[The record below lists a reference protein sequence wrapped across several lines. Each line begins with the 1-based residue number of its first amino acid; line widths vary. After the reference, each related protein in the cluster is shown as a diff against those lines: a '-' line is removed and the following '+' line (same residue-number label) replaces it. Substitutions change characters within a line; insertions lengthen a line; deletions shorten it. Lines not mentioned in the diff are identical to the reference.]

1 LLHKKEEKDE
11 RRTSSS
17 SSSSSR
23 PGGSADDHE
32 KNDRDGVVP
41 LLPSVPFVFGV
52 VVVVVSVVVVDL
64 FDGATTKGTAQQQQ
78 QQQRHAFSVFFHDVI
93 VFCSREE
100 REKVFRVRVVRD
112 DGDVEHRRR
121 DAHVRGFSK
130 HHPETIQEF
139 KKTS

>member
-1 LLHKKEEKDE
+1 M
-11 RRTSSS
+11 
-17 SSSSSR
+17 
-23 PGGSADDHE
+23 
-32 KNDRDGVVP
+32 P
-41 LLPSVPFVFGV
+41 LVPSVPFVFGIV
-52 VVVVVSVVVVDL
+52 GVVVSVVVVDL

-78 QQQRHAFSVFFHDVI
+78 QQQQQQHAFSVFFRDVI

-112 DGDVEHRRR
+112 DRDVEHRRR

-130 HHPETIQEF
+130 HPPETIQEF

>member
-1 LLHKKEEKDE
+1 LLQKKEEKDE

-41 LLPSVPFVFGV
+41 LVPSVPFVFGIV
-52 VVVVVSVVVVDL
+52 GVVVSVVVVVDL
-64 FDGATTKGTAQQQQ
+64 FDGATTKRTAQQQQ
-78 QQQRHAFSVFFHDVI
+78 HAFSVFFRDVI

>member
-11 RRTSSS
+11 RRTS

-41 LLPSVPFVFGV
+41 LLPSVPFVFVFV
-52 VVVVVSVVVVDL
+52 VFVVSVVVVDL

-78 QQQRHAFSVFFHDVI
+78 KQQRHAFSVFFHDVI

>member
-1 LLHKKEEKDE
+1 
-11 RRTSSS
+11 
-17 SSSSSR
+17 
-23 PGGSADDHE
+23 
-32 KNDRDGVVP
+32 
-41 LLPSVPFVFGV
+41 VPFVFGIV
-52 VVVVVSVVVVDL
+52 GVVVSVVVVDL

-78 QQQRHAFSVFFHDVI
+78 QQQQHAFSVFFHDVI
-93 VFCSREE
+93 IFCSREE